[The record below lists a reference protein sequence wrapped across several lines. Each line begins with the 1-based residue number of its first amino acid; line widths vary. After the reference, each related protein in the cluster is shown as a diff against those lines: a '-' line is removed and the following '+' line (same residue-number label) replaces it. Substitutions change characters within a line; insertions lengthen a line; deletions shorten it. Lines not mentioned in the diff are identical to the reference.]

1 MDEEVAIM
9 NFLEQLL
16 GALVFDCN
24 FSLFYNQVIL
34 ILA

>member
-9 NFLEQLL
+9 NFLELL